1 MRTEKFWDKY
11 YDDDNDDGNR
21 DMFDETCEFFSHKF
35 PQEFLD
41 ECDPVDII
49 LETVGQQ
56 VYAKNYDNILKFISI
71 VQQAQPEIYKESFIY
86 LNDFLVDYYLF
97 HQDIAKV
104 EEAFALYIANP
115 LQGYDVYLKVFQKI
129 LFYQRTELL
138 SSATSEN
145 YEIVSE
151 SDEIMDG
158 GFEIAVAKFYMILQ
172 EVHERGS
179 EKLERDDFRSKLKE
193 FGFEFGD
200 DLLSWLE
207 DGLSKTQLSTDELS
221 SLLRKDKAN
230 FIVVLRG
237 YYFQYMYERGFEFY
251 LSGQIWDKMF
261 EFWEE
266 NNEKQKTFNSYF
278 KVTTASFKKYLF
290 DQKIMFSTDKP
301 KIIATL
307 WGSVYIYEFLHKLDI
322 ISTEMY
328 EDYLKTSQKLKGSI
342 IGLYTPDL
350 WNSNFVH
357 HWAKPDSVSD
367 TEFREETNIFKKSI
381 SFIYEDFS
389 VIKDK
394 MADELSKIG
403 EMSYHII
410 KGGESREKPEK
421 SNLFNNLFN
430 FDEIDY
436 DGERRGAPSDRRTL
450 EPVRSEEKIG
460 RNDPCPCGSGKKYKK
475 CCGKG

>member
-1 MRTEKFWDKY
+1 MKTETFWDKY
-11 YDDDNDDGNR
+11 YADKNDYDNR
-21 DMFDETCEFFSHKF
+21 DMFDETCDFFSHKF

-56 VYAKNYDNILKFISI
+56 EHAKNYDNILKFISI
-71 VQQAQPEIYKESFIY
+71 IQQAQPEIYKESFIY

-97 HQDIAKV
+97 HQDMAKV
-104 EEAFALYIANP
+104 DEAFALYVADP
-115 LQGYDVYLKVFQKI
+115 LQDYDLYLKVFKKI

-138 SSATSEN
+138 SLATSEN

-151 SDEIMDG
+151 SDEIMSG
-158 GFEIAVAKFYMILQ
+158 GYEIAVAKLYMILQ
-172 EVHERGS
+172 DLHDKGS
-179 EKLERDDFRSKLKE
+179 KKLDRDDFRSKLNE
-193 FGFEFGD
+193 YGFEFGD
-200 DLLSWLE
+200 DLLLWLA
-207 DGLSKTQLSTDELS
+207 DGLSKTQISADELN
-221 SLLRKDKAN
+221 SLLRKDKVN

-237 YYFQYMYERGFEFY
+237 YFFQYMYERGFEFY
-251 LSGQIWDKMF
+251 LSGQIWDMMF

-266 NNEKQKTFNSYF
+266 NNEKGKTFNSYF
-278 KVTTASFKKYLF
+278 KVTTTSFRKYLF
-290 DQKIMFSTDKP
+290 DQKFMFTTDKP

-328 EDYLKTSQKLKGSI
+328 EDFLKTSQKLKGSI
-342 IGLYTPDL
+342 IGRYTPDL

-357 HWAKPDSVSD
+357 HWAKPDSVSEI
-367 TEFREETNIFKKSI
+367 EFREERNIFKKSI

-389 VIKDK
+389 LIKDK

-403 EMSYHII
+403 EMSDYII
-410 KGGESREKPEK
+410 EGGESRIKQDD
-421 SNLFNNLFN
+421 SSLLNNLLKLNAKGHDESN
-430 FDEIDY
+430 FV
-436 DGERRGAPSDRRTL
+436 
-450 EPVRSEEKIG
+450 PVRVEKKVG

-475 CCGKG
+475 CCDKG